1 VDDLAEHE
9 DRAPEQGVTKDVEAA
24 AAVEAAHQ
32 TAASD
37 LPILS
42 KGELAPEWQAENP
55 VLCTAARS
63 GLDEAAANMLAQLLG
78 KHGIAARIEGVDA
91 VSSSNIVRLDSSG
104 VVMVCLSCLDT
115 TSPAH
120 IRYVIR
126 RLRRRLPQASILLA
140 CWAAE
145 NEAEGLQDAVKAD
158 ALATTL
164 RETIRLCMEA
174 ARPARSSETE
184 ALQQPVGRVG
194 AAAS

>member
-1 VDDLAEHE
+1 VDDLADHD
-9 DRAPEQGVTKDVEAA
+9 DRAPEQGMTQDAEAA
-24 AAVEAAHQ
+24 AAVETVHQ

-37 LPILS
+37 LPVLS
-42 KGELAPEWQAENP
+42 KEELAPEWQAENP
-55 VLCTAARS
+55 VLCAAGRS
-63 GLDEAAANMLAQLLG
+63 GLDEAATTMLAQLLV

-91 VSSSNIVRLDSSG
+91 VSSSNIFRLDSSG

-140 CWAAE
+140 CWVAE

-164 RETIRLCMEA
+164 RETVRLCMEA